1 MSKIIIIGTGIGGLA
16 TANLLAKA
24 GHEVHIYEKESGPGG
39 RAGQFK
45 KDGFTFD
52 TGPSWYLMPDVFEH
66 YFELLGT
73 STKKELD
80 LVQLKPAYKV
90 FFEGAND
97 VTITGDLEKDAATF
111 EAIESGA
118 GESLKKYVEK
128 SDETYQLSLKHFLYS
143 NFTSK
148 ADFLHPDITKRAGK
162 MLALATTSI
171 DSYVK
176 RFVTNQQL
184 KQILEYPMVFLGTSP
199 FNAPALYSL
208 MSALDFKEGVFY
220 PRGTMYAVVEQLVKL
235 GQAFGVHH
243 HYKKGVKRIVVS
255 NGTTTGIELE
265 NGEKIEGDIIIS
277 NADLHFTETKLLS
290 AEYSTYPQKYWD
302 KQEASPSALLLY
314 LGIKGK
320 VPEFE
325 HHTLLFV
332 EDWKANFNAIYKT
345 KTTPEKASLY
355 ISKTSRT
362 DPSTAPEGDEN
373 IFVLV
378 PLPADISLTAEQ
390 TKELTAHYLEQIRAM
405 TGVDLA
411 SRIISQTSF
420 GPDDFKT
427 KYNSWQASML
437 GPSHKLSQSAFFRTP
452 NKSKKVENLYYV
464 GSGTVPGIGVPM
476 CLISAELIYKRL
488 AGIKKGGRVDTIE
501 PIKGSV

>member
-1 MSKIIIIGTGIGGLA
+1 MAKVIIIGTGIGGLA

-24 GHEVHIYEKESGPGG
+24 GYEVHMYEKEAGPGG

-66 YFELLGT
+66 YFELLDT
-73 STKKELD
+73 TVQQQLD

-90 FFEGAND
+90 YFEGNND
-97 VTITGDLEKDAATF
+97 VTITGDLEKDAETF
-111 EAIESGA
+111 EAIEAGA

-143 NFTSK
+143 NFTSPL
-148 ADFLHPDITKRAGK
+148 DFMHTDIIKRAGK

-220 PRGTMYAVVEQLVKL
+220 PRGTMYAVVEQLAKIGESL
-235 GQAFGVHH
+235 GVHY
-243 HYKKGVKRIVVS
+243 HYNQAVKRIVVS
-255 NGTTTGIELE
+255 NGTASGIELE
-265 NGEKIEGDIIIS
+265 SGPKIEADIIIS
-277 NADLHFTETKLLS
+277 NADLHFTETKLLN
-290 AEYSTYPQKYWD
+290 AEDQTYPQKYWD

-332 EDWKANFNAIYKT
+332 DDWKANFDAIYHS

-355 ISKTSRT
+355 ISKTSHT
-362 DPSTAPEGDEN
+362 DAGTAPKGDEN

-378 PLPADISLTAEQ
+378 PLPAGISLDTHE
-390 TKELTAHYLEQIRAM
+390 TKELTAHYLQQIKNM
-405 TGVDLA
+405 TGVDLS

-452 NKSKKVENLYYV
+452 NKSKKVSNLYYV

-488 AGIKKGGRVDTIE
+488 AGIKRGGRVQTIE
-501 PIKGSV
+501 VIKDQF

>member
-1 MSKIIIIGTGIGGLA
+1 MAKVIIIGAGIGGLA

-24 GHEVHIYEKESGPGG
+24 GHDVHVYEKEAGPGG

-66 YFELLGT
+66 YFNLLDTT
-73 STKKELD
+73 SDKQLD
-80 LVQLKPAYKV
+80 LIQLQPAYKV
-90 FFEGAND
+90 FFEGGEPI
-97 VTITGDLEKDAATF
+97 TITGNLTDDAATF
-111 EAIESGA
+111 EAIETGA
-118 GESLKKYVEK
+118 GDALECYVEK

-143 NFTSK
+143 NFTSPK
-148 ADFLHPDITKRAGK
+148 DFLHSDILKRAGK
-162 MLALATTSI
+162 MAILATTSI

-176 RFVTNQQL
+176 KFVSHPHL

-220 PRGTMYAVVEQLVKL
+220 PRGTMYAIVERMVAL
-235 GQAFGVHH
+235 GNTLGVQY
-243 HYKKGVKRIVVS
+243 HYDSPVKRIAIS
-255 NGTTTGIELE
+255 HGTATGIELLDGSK
-265 NGEKIEGDIIIS
+265 GEAEIIIS
-277 NADLHFTETKLLS
+277 NADLHFTETTLLS
-290 AEYSTYPQKYWD
+290 APYQSYPQKYWD
-302 KQEASPSALLLY
+302 KQEASPSALLLF
-314 LGIKGK
+314 LGIKGS

-332 EDWKANFNAIYKT
+332 EDWKANFDAIYHSKQA
-345 KTTPEKASLY
+345 PETASLY
-355 ISKTSRT
+355 ISKTSHT
-362 DPSTAPEGDEN
+362 DASTAPKGHEN

-378 PLPADISLTAEQ
+378 PLPADISLTP
-390 TKELTAHYLEQIRAM
+390 ELTDQLTGHYLEQIKRM

-411 SRIISQTSF
+411 SRIVSQTSF

-427 KYNSWQASML
+427 KYHSWQASML

-452 NKSKKVENLYYV
+452 NKSKKVTNLYYV

-488 AGIKKGGRVDTIE
+488 AGITVGGRVNE
-501 PIKGSV
+501 IKNMKESV